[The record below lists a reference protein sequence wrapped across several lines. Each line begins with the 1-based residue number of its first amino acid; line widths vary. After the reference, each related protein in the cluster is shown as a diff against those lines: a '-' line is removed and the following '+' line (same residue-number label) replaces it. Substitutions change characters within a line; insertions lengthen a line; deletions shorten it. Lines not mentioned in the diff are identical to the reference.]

1 VNASA
6 SSIVRASRYRAKSC
20 VLLDRINVGGGKV
33 CGQPT
38 GTAPDLFAGKAA
50 LVAGPLNYLLSV
62 LATPR
67 SP

>member
-1 VNASA
+1 
-6 SSIVRASRYRAKSC
+6 
-20 VLLDRINVGGGKV
+20 LLDRTNVGGGKV

-38 GTAPDLFAGKAA
+38 GTAPDLFAGEAA

-62 LATPR
+62 FATTR

>member
-1 VNASA
+1 MRV
-6 SSIVRASRYRAKSC
+6 SRYRAKSC
-20 VLLDRINVGGGKV
+20 VLLDRTKVGGGKV

-38 GTAPDLFAGKAA
+38 GTAPDLFAGEAA

-62 LATPR
+62 FATTR